1 MSDTKHLTAL
11 LNSAEREIERLR
23 TALESA
29 PEPKIVRESSFPADD
44 DYDDWYRT
52 TRAGALL

>member
-23 TALESA
+23 AALEAA
-29 PEPKIVRESSFPADD
+29 PEPAVDPVSSYPADD